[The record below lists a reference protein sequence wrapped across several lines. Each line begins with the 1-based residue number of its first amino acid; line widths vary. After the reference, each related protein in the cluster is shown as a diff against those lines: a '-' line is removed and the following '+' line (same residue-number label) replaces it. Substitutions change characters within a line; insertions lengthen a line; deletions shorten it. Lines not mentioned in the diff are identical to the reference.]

1 MEGKLGK
8 IMGKVRRALSVVI
21 VRSNPICLPLT
32 DLSRISPPQ
41 THKYLPP
48 NLIIQSQTELH
59 FKIFKKNV
67 VFSRKPN
74 IRNSVELTL
83 IYLFVAVIEKSN

>member
-41 THKYLPP
+41 TCKYLPP
-48 NLIIQSQTELH
+48 NLIIQS
-59 FKIFKKNV
+59 
-67 VFSRKPN
+67 
-74 IRNSVELTL
+74 NSVELTL